1 MNSSEALLSQLRGIQ
16 APDVSA
22 VPAPGWWLL
31 AVIALLVAVAL
42 GFLARQYKR
51 LAWRREARAELERI
65 RSQVGR
71 VNASESLSGVSRLV
85 RRVALVARPREDVAS
100 LEGDAWLAALD
111 DIGGNSLFSNGFGQL
126 LDQGPYQPDPQLDEQ
141 DLEALMD
148 VVAKLIDAVKPGN
161 ANRVST

>member
-16 APDVSA
+16 APEVSG

-31 AVIALLVAVAL
+31 AMIALLIVVAL
-42 GFLARQYKR
+42 VFAARQYKR
-51 LAWRREARAELERI
+51 RAWRREARAELERI

-71 VNASESLSGVSRLV
+71 VKSSESLSGVSRLV
-85 RRVALVARPREDVAS
+85 RRVALVVRPREDVAS
-100 LEGDAWLAALD
+100 LQGDAWLAALD

-126 LDQGPYQPDPQLDEQ
+126 LDQGPYQPDPQIDEQ

-148 VVAKLIDAVKPGN
+148 VVAKLIDEVKLDN
-161 ANRVST
+161 ASRVSA

>member
-16 APDVSA
+16 TPDVSG

-31 AVIALLVAVAL
+31 GLIALLIVVAL
-42 GFLARQYKR
+42 MFVARQYKR

-71 VNASESLSGVSRLV
+71 VKSSESLSGVSRLV
-85 RRVALVARPREDVAS
+85 RRIALVARPREDVAS
-100 LEGDAWLAALD
+100 LQGDAWLAALD

-126 LDQGPYQPDPQLDEQ
+126 LDQGPYQPDPQIDEQ

-148 VVAKLIDAVKPGN
+148 VVAKLIDEVKPDN
-161 ANRVST
+161 TSRVSA